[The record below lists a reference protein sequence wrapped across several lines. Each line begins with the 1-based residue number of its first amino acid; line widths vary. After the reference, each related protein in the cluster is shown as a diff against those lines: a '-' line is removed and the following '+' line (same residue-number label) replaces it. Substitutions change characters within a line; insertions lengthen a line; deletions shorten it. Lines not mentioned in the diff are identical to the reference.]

1 MTATDSLTY
10 LTNDLPGV
18 GGVLKQRPEDFLV
31 EEQPLY
37 EPCGEG
43 EHVYL
48 FIEKCGLTTMDAV
61 ERIARAFHMNRRN
74 IGYAGLKDKHA
85 VTRQHLSLWLP
96 GVGKEVVAEGIER
109 LDKHHKRLR
118 VLWAERHTNK
128 LKRGHHGG
136 NRFVIRVR
144 SVEPTHVVRAK
155 AVLDVLAKRGVPNYV
170 GDQRF
175 GYRQNSHR
183 TGRAILLGEHQVV
196 LDEMLGSESDTE
208 SQLIAEGRTCYRAGD
223 YEGALA
229 VWPKALRYDRQLLDA
244 LRQGKS
250 AREAVCMM
258 DSSQRAFL
266 VSAWQ
271 SAVFNEVL
279 DRRVRDGTFDRLLP
293 GDLAWKHDSR
303 ATFEVDDATY
313 EADNAPGGR
322 VEQGLLSPSGP
333 LWGVEMPTAGGEP
346 GRIELA
352 ALEASGVTQAQLAGP
367 PEDPKS
373 GAEGKR
379 RPLRVLLKDADV
391 EGGVDEHGP
400 YIKTSFE
407 LPRGAYATMV
417 LREVMKDSSLLTGFQ
432 DEQD

>member
-1 MTATDSLTY
+1 MTATESLAY
-10 LTNDLPGV
+10 LTPDLPGV
-18 GGVLKQRPEDFLV
+18 GGVLKERPEDFLV

-61 ERIARAFHMNRRN
+61 HRIARAMHMNRRN

-96 GVGKEVVAEGIER
+96 GVDESVVAQGIER
-109 LDKHHKRLR
+109 INTHQEKMK
-118 VLWAERHTNK
+118 VLWSERHTNK

-144 SVEPTHVVRAK
+144 GVEPTHVLRAK
-155 AVLDVLAKRGVPNYV
+155 AVMDVLEKRGVPNYV

-175 GYRQNSHR
+175 GYRQNSHI
-183 TGRAILLGEHQVV
+183 TGRALLLGDYPAV
-196 LDEMLGSESDTE
+196 LDEMLGKASPTE
-208 SQLIAEGRTCYRAGD
+208 SQYIAEGRKHYREGD
-223 YEGALA
+223 YEAALG
-229 VWPKALRYDRQLLDA
+229 VWPKALRFDRQLLDA
-244 LRQGKS
+244 LRQGKDARS
-250 AREAVCMM
+250 AVLCVDGA
-258 DSSQRAFL
+258 QRAFL

-271 SAVFNEVL
+271 SGVFNEVL
-279 DRRVRDGTFDRLLP
+279 DQRVSDGTFDRLLP

-303 ATFEVDDATY
+303 ATFAVDDATY

-333 LWGVEMPTAGGEP
+333 LWGVEMPRAADEP
-346 GRIELA
+346 GAIEAQALA
-352 ALEASGVTQAQLAGP
+352 NAGVTEAQLHGV
-367 PEDPKS
+367 EGDSKS
-373 GAEGKR
+373 KAEGRR
-379 RPLRVLLKDADV
+379 RPLRVLLKDPDV
-391 EGGVDEHGP
+391 EGGVDEFGP

-417 LREVMKDSSLLTGFQ
+417 LREVMKVSEDDRQ
-432 DEQD
+432 A

>member
-1 MTATDSLTY
+1 MTATDSLAY
-10 LTNDLPGV
+10 LTPDLPGI
-18 GGVLKQRPEDFLV
+18 GGMLKQCNEDFLV

-48 FIEKCGLTTMDAV
+48 FIEKNGLTTTEAV
-61 ERIARAFHMNRRN
+61 HRIARGFHMHRRN

-96 GVGKEVVAEGIER
+96 GVEEERIVEGVQ
-109 LDKHHKRLR
+109 R
-118 VLWAERHTNK
+118 VNTVQAKLKILWHERHTNK

-144 SVEPTHVVRAK
+144 DVEPTHVVRAK
-155 AVLDVLAKRGVPNYV
+155 KVMDVLASRGVPNYV

-175 GYRQNSHR
+175 GYRQNSHK
-183 TGRAILLGEHQVV
+183 TGRALLLGDFQGVIA
-196 LDEMLGSESDTE
+196 EMLEADAPSESE
-208 SQLIAEGRTCYRAGD
+208 YVKQGRAFVRARE
-223 YEGALA
+223 YEKAIE
-229 VWPKALRYDRQLLDA
+229 VWPKTLRYDRQLLDA

-250 AREAVCMM
+250 PRDAVMAI
-258 DSSQRAFL
+258 DGNQRAFL

-279 DRRVRDGTFDRLLP
+279 SQRVADGTFDKLLH

-303 ATFEVDDATY
+303 ATFEVDDSTY
-313 EADNAPGGR
+313 EEDNAPGGR

-333 LWGVEMPTAGGEP
+333 LWGLEMPRASDEP
-346 GRIELA
+346 GRVEREALA
-352 ALEASGVTQAQLAGP
+352 NSGVTEDQLKGSG
-367 PEDPKS
+367 EDPKAV
-373 GAEGKR
+373 AEGKR
-379 RPLRVLLKDADV
+379 RPLRILLKDPDV
-391 EGGVDEHGP
+391 EGGVDEIGA
-400 YIKTSFE
+400 YIKASFE

-417 LREVMKDSSLLTGFQ
+417 LREVMKEASSDSQ
-432 DEQD
+432 I

>member
-10 LTNDLPGV
+10 LTPDMPGV
-18 GGVLKQRPEDFLV
+18 GGVLKERPEDFLV

-48 FIEKCGLTTMDAV
+48 LIEKCGLTTTEAV
-61 ERIARAFHMNRRN
+61 RRVAGAFHMNRRN

-96 GVGKEVVAEGIER
+96 GVEASLVSEGIER
-109 LDKHHKRLR
+109 LNTQQEKLK
-118 VLWAERHTNK
+118 VLWSERHTNK

-144 SVEPTHVVRAK
+144 GVEPTHVVRAK
-155 AVLDVLAKRGVPNYV
+155 KVMDVLEKRGVPNYI

-183 TGRAILLGEHQVV
+183 TGRAMLLGDYETVIE
-196 LDEMLGSESDTE
+196 EMLGSEVPTE
-208 SQLIAEGRTCYRAGD
+208 SESIKRGRELYRASD

-229 VWPKALRYDRQLLDA
+229 VWPRSLRYDRQLLDS

-250 AREAVCMM
+250 PAQAVRHI
-258 DSSQRAFL
+258 DNSQRAFL

-271 SAVFNEVL
+271 SAVFNDVL
-279 DRRVRDGTFDRLLP
+279 HQRVSDGTFDKLLP

-313 EADNAPGGR
+313 EEDNAPGGR

-333 LWGVEMPTAGGEP
+333 LWGTEMPRAGGEP
-346 GRIELA
+346 GLLESA
-352 ALEASGVTQAQLAGP
+352 ALAKAEITEAQLAGP
-367 PEDPKS
+367 PEDRS
-373 GAEGKR
+373 ASAEGRR
-379 RPLRVLLKDADV
+379 RPLRILLKDPDV
-391 EGGVDEHGP
+391 EGGVDEFGA

-417 LREVMKDSSLLTGFQ
+417 LREVMKGALDI
-432 DEQD
+432 

>member
-1 MTATDSLTY
+1 MTATDSLSY
-10 LTNDLPGV
+10 LTPDLPGV
-18 GGVLKQRPEDFLV
+18 GGVLKQRNEDFLV

-48 FIEKCGLTTMDAV
+48 FIEKNALTTMDAV
-61 ERIARAFHMNRRN
+61 YRIARGFHMNRRD

-85 VTRQHLSLWLP
+85 VTRQHISLWLP
-96 GVGKEVVAEGIER
+96 GAKDDRIIEGIER
-109 LDKHHKRLR
+109 INTQQDKIKI
-118 VLWAERHTNK
+118 LWHEKHSNK

-136 NRFVIRVR
+136 NRFVIRLR
-144 SVEPTHVVRAK
+144 EVEPTHVVRAK
-155 AVLDVLAKRGVPNYV
+155 KVLDVMEKRGVPNYV

-183 TGRAILLGEHQVV
+183 TGKALLLGDYKAVIH
-196 LDEMLGSESDTE
+196 EMLEADAPSESE
-208 SQLIAEGRTCYRAGD
+208 YVAQGRAFVREGD
-223 YEGALA
+223 YEKALQ
-229 VWPKALRYDRQLLDA
+229 VWPKTLRYDRQLLDA

-250 AREAVCMM
+250 PRDAVMAI
-258 DSSQRAFL
+258 DGNQRAFL

-271 SAVFNEVL
+271 SGVFNAVL
-279 DRRVRDGTFDRLLP
+279 DERVKSGTFDRLLP

-313 EADNAPGGR
+313 EEDNAPGGR

-333 LWGVEMPTAGGEP
+333 LWGGEMPCATGEP
-346 GRIELA
+346 GRIESE
-352 ALEASGVTQAQLAGP
+352 ALSNSGVTQAQLAGTG
-367 PEDPKS
+367 EDPRAV
-373 GAEGKR
+373 AEGKR
-379 RPLRVLLKDADV
+379 RPLRILLKDPDV
-391 EGGVDEHGP
+391 SGGVDEHGP

-417 LREVMKDSSLLTGFQ
+417 LREVMKGGA
-432 DEQD
+432 

>member
-1 MTATDSLTY
+1 MQATDSLSY
-10 LTNDLPGV
+10 LTPDLPGV
-18 GGVLKQRPEDFLV
+18 GGVLKARNEDFLV

-48 FIEKCGLTTMDAV
+48 FIEKNALTTTDAV
-61 ERIARAFHMNRRN
+61 HRIARAFHMHRRN

-96 GVGKEVVAEGIER
+96 GVDEATVAEGVQ
-109 LDKHHKRLR
+109 R
-118 VLWAERHTNK
+118 VNTQQEKVKILWHERHTNK

-136 NRFVIRVR
+136 NRFVLRLR
-144 SVEPTHVVRAK
+144 DVEPTHVVRAK
-155 AVLDVLAKRGVPNYV
+155 AVMDVMEKRGVPNYI

-183 TGRAILLGEHQVV
+183 TGKALLLGDFETVIE
-196 LDEMLGSESDTE
+196 EMLAADAPSESE
-208 SQLIAEGRTCYRAGD
+208 YVKQGREHVRAGE
-223 YEGALA
+223 YGKALE
-229 VWPKALRYDRQLLDA
+229 VWPKTLRYDRQLLDA

-250 AREAVCMM
+250 PRDAVKTI
-258 DSSQRAFL
+258 DGNQRAFL

-279 DRRVRDGTFDRLLP
+279 DERVKTGTFDKLLP

-303 ATFEVDDATY
+303 ATFEVDDSTF
-313 EADNAPGGR
+313 EEDNAPGGR

-333 LWGVEMPTAGGEP
+333 LWGPQMPQAIGEP
-346 GRIELA
+346 ARLEREALA
-352 ALEASGVTQAQLAGP
+352 NAGVTEEQLAGTG
-367 PEDPKS
+367 DDS
-373 GAEGKR
+373 RAVAEGKR
-379 RPLRVLLKDADV
+379 RPLRILLKDPDVSGGAD
-391 EGGVDEHGP
+391 EYGP

-417 LREVMKDSSLLTGFQ
+417 LREVMKSGAGV
-432 DEQD
+432 